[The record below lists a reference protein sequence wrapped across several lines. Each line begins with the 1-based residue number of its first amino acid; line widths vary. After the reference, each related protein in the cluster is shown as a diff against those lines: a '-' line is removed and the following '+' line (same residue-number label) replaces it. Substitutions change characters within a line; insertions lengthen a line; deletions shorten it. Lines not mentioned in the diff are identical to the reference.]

1 MLLLLIGVFLLFCIL
16 CFIIAVYVESSKA
29 EYPPGIACHA
39 KLRKLHR
46 TLTVFSVLGNTLE
59 KLGISS
65 EIALLNFLRKLIPIK
80 SEDDPKL
87 ITKNVKFE
95 GVPVRVYQPRESSA
109 KGRKAVMFFHGGG
122 FVFGDID
129 VYDKLCRH
137 ISKEAGVVVVSVGYR
152 LAPKHQYP
160 AAFEDCLNAT
170 DHLLKNAQDY
180 GVDPSSVIICG
191 DSAGGNL
198 TACVSQ
204 ALVTRKD
211 VPKLLA
217 QVLIYPSVQKIDFN
231 LPSYQQNQY
240 VPLLFRERTLFY
252 MLHYVAQGDL
262 SISREVQNGSHVP
275 PDLRKKFSKWL
286 SADNIPD
293 EFKLRGYKPHVMSS
307 FDKNLY
313 EKLKHV
319 FEPSSSPLLAEDS
332 VFRLLPKTYILTC
345 EFDVLCNDG
354 ILYKKR
360 LEDNGVSVTWHHVKD
375 GFHGI
380 FSFYDQW
387 DCESGKLAVDSFVSF
402 IRDA

>member
-1 MLLLLIGVFLLFCIL
+1 MLLLLIGVFLFLCIVY
-16 CFIIAVYVESSKA
+16 IVIAVYVESSKA
-29 EYPPGIACHA
+29 EYPPGLACHA
-39 KLRKLHR
+39 ELRKLHKI
-46 TLTVFSVLGNTLE
+46 LTDFSVLGSTLE

-65 EIALLNFLRKLIPIK
+65 EVALSNFSTKLFPIK
-80 SEDDPKL
+80 SEDDPEL
-87 ITKNVKFE
+87 FTKNVKFE
-95 GVPVRVYQPRESSA
+95 GVPVRVYQLRESYA
-109 KGRKAVMFFHGGG
+109 RGRKAVMFFHGGG
-122 FVFGDID
+122 FVLGDID
-129 VYDKLCRH
+129 LYDRLCRH

-170 DHLLKNAQDY
+170 VHLLKNAQDY

-211 VPKLLA
+211 VPKPLA
-217 QVLIYPSVQKIDFN
+217 QVLMYPAVQIINFN

-252 MLHYVAQGDL
+252 MLHYVAEGDL

-293 EFKLRGYKPHVMSS
+293 EFKLRGYKPHVMFA

-319 FEPSSSPLLAEDS
+319 FEPSCSPLVAEDS
-332 VFRLLPKTYILTC
+332 VFRLLPKSYILTC
-345 EFDVLCNDG
+345 EFDVLCSDG

-380 FSFYDQW
+380 ANFFEHS
-387 DCESGKLAVDSFVSF
+387 DCESGKRAVEGIISF